1 MCRCLFR
8 GSYDDRMRP
17 RICQPANASVPP
29 PQPLCVSPLSLPRR
43 VRAAPRGAA
52 RRGARTFLHGPLSR
66 CLARGVYYLAT
77 RPRNCQPHAQ
87 ASVPPRN
94 PSAPGG
100 VGTPLSINV
109 CPGALPVVLPP
120 AVLLPLV
127 GPPVSHVSLLDSSA
141 TGAHGCPGRGGR
153 QKLGAHN
160 VLVECARL
168 NCHKLTVSL
177 GTSGS
182 APTASMPDA
191 ACPHCILVARYLGIL
206 ANFSHFGGDGLGFI
220 FTAYAA
226 GTACGCPSGDSSAAG
241 DRAHPTTAPSST
253 MWAGAR
259 CGPGK
264 RPRGRL
270 A

>member
-1 MCRCLFR
+1 
-8 GSYDDRMRP
+8 MRP

-182 APTASMPDA
+182 VPTASMPDA

-206 ANFSHFGGDGLGFI
+206 AKFSHFGGVGLHFYGV
-220 FTAYAA
+220 
-226 GTACGCPSGDSSAAG
+226 CRRHCVWMP
-241 DRAHPTTAPSST
+241 
-253 MWAGAR
+253 
-259 CGPGK
+259 
-264 RPRGRL
+264 
-270 A
+270 